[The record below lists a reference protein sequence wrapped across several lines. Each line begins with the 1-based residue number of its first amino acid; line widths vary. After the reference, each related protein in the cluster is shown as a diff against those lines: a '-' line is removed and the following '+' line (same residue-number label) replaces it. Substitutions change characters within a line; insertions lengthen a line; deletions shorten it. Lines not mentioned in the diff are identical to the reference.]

1 MSIQLAHGSVPSAG
15 RSAGEESLPE
25 RHSSAL
31 SAARRTLAIWRVRH
45 RQRQVLWELAQDERL
60 LSDVGLTRE
69 QAHREAGKPFWRR

>member
-1 MSIQLAHGSVPSAG
+1 
-15 RSAGEESLPE
+15 
-25 RHSSAL
+25 L
-31 SAARRTLAIWRVRH
+31 SAARRTLAIWRVRR